1 MYWERRKATLKDVAA
16 EAGVHVSTVSR
27 ALSPDKRDLVNR
39 ETRAHKID
47 PHVEQSWQAIAH
59 TGLPEYPAG

>member
-1 MYWERRKATLKDVAA
+1 VTPTGHAEDELRRI
-16 EAGVHVSTVSR
+16 
-27 ALSPDKRDLVNR
+27 VNR